1 MNPLSLFNSTSLVFL
16 GVLVLVS
23 ALLFIYFENKAK
35 EQNHKISS
43 MLSLVSSLTEEV
55 HSIRRH
61 IQSTTQTGGMIKQNN
76 QYYENVVNDDGDDD
90 DGDDDDD
97 LVSVS
102 DDDGEDDDGDDDDD
116 DDDDDDGDE
125 DDDGDDDDDD
135 DDNKF
140 DILEEMGSNVIEI
153 GGNVKVLTLLQPIE
167 LVSDGE
173 DNDGEDNDCEDND
186 DEDDN
191 TEFDADDVLDD
202 DLGSSED
209 EADKDKKE
217 VTEDV
222 KMFDLKSIHLEEP
235 AIVDYKKLSIG
246 KLKTVVAEKGLASD
260 TSKMKKQDLL
270 KLLGVD

>member
-1 MNPLSLFNSTSLVFL
+1 MNPLSLFNSTSLLFL
-16 GVLVLVS
+16 GVLVLCC
-23 ALLFIYFENKAK
+23 ALLFAYFENKAR

-61 IQSTTQTGGMIKQNN
+61 IQSTQQTGGGVSGGMVKQIY
-76 QYYENVVNDDGDDD
+76 QSQEEDQDE
-90 DGDDDDD
+90 D

-102 DDDGEDDDGDDDDD
+102 DDDGDDDDESDDDDDESDDGDDDESDD
-116 DDDDDDGDE
+116 DAGD
-125 DDDGDDDDDD
+125 DDDDDD

-153 GGNVKVLTLLQPIE
+153 GDNVKILTLLQPIE

-173 DNDGEDNDCEDND
+173 DNEE
-186 DEDDN
+186 EDDN

-202 DLGSSED
+202 GLVSSED

-270 KLLGVD
+270 KLLGVYQ